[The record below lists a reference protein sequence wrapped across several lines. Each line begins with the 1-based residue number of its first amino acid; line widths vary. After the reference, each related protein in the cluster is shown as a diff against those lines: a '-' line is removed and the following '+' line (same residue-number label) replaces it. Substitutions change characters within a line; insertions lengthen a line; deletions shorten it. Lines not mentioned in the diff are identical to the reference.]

1 MASSLGP
8 QAGAPGACA
17 PLASRRTIEDSDG
30 VIRVGGTRVP
40 LERVIFEWKAG
51 ASAESIAESFP
62 VLDLADIYAAIA
74 YYLRH
79 REETEAYIARRDEE
93 AERVREELEK
103 RFPQHG
109 LRERLLARMS
119 R

>member
-1 MASSLGP
+1 MTAE
-8 QAGAPGACA
+8 
-17 PLASRRTIEDSDG
+17 PLHLAAQPPPLVEDSDG
-30 VIRVGGTRVP
+30 AIRVGGSRVP

-51 ASAESIAESFP
+51 ASAEAIAESFP

-79 REETEAYIARRDEE
+79 REEIEAYIARRDKE
-93 AERVREELEK
+93 ADQVREELEK

-109 LRERLLARMS
+109 LRERLLARLN